1 MRSAHARR
9 LPVRERNVRLTA
21 TELARLERA
30 LRAPGAYAHR
40 TGRVRR
46 METHISIIYLAG
58 PFAYKRCKQ
67 VDLGFVDFTRLD
79 MRYRACVDSVR
90 LNRRLARPLY
100 TGVVKLTGKPRTCR
114 FADGFPI
121 VDYAVKMRRFRQSDL
136 LSARAARGVL
146 RPAEVERAAERIAAF
161 HRRANARPPER
172 RFGSAEQ
179 VQEQIEDV
187 LLGLQREASGCLP
200 PTVAQSQRQL
210 AETLSAHFER
220 RRAQGFVRECHGDL
234 HLENIVR
241 RGNDVALFDCVEFSP
256 ALRWIDVTA
265 DLAFLVMDLLAH
277 GRGDLATRLVN
288 RWLLGTGDYDGLRA
302 LKCYVIYRALVRALV
317 SILKAPGH
325 PGARAIPASA
335 ARYLAL
341 AERLCAARPVSLML
355 CHGFSGSGK
364 SVVARELAPLTGAI
378 VVSSD
383 VERKRGVTPLAGPSR
398 EPMPAAAYSSSALD
412 ANYRRL
418 AALADTLLGAGLPVI
433 VDASFLKHAHRLQF
447 VELGKR
453 HAARVAIVDV
463 VAPDALLIE
472 RLRERAKNRD
482 EPSDA
487 DEAVLHRQTIEAE
500 PMDMTES
507 SMRIAIDAATPL
519 ETMQRPDFWQPV
531 LTRLETLGWLAGAD
545 VVPASTR

>member
-1 MRSAHARR
+1 
-9 LPVRERNVRLTA
+9 
-21 TELARLERA
+21 
-30 LRAPGAYAHR
+30 
-40 TGRVRR
+40 

-58 PFAYKRCKQ
+58 PFAYKRCKR

-79 MRYRACVDSVR
+79 TRYRACVDSVR

-100 TGVVKLTGKPRTCR
+100 AGVVKLTGTPGTCR
-114 FADGFPI
+114 FADGHPI

-136 LSARAARGVL
+136 LSSRAARGVL
-146 RPAEVERAAERIAAF
+146 RQAEIERTAERIAAF
-161 HRRANARPPER
+161 HRRANARSPDR

-179 VQEQIEDV
+179 IQGQIEDV
-187 LLGLQREASGCLP
+187 LLGLQREAPGCLP
-200 PTVAQSQRQL
+200 QTVAQSQRRL
-210 AETLSAHFER
+210 AETLSEHFER
-220 RRAQGFVRECHGDL
+220 RRARGFVRECHGDL

-288 RWLLGTGDYDGLRA
+288 RWLFATGDYDGLRA

-325 PGARAIPASA
+325 PGARTVPASA
-335 ARYLAL
+335 VRYLAL
-341 AERLCAARPVSLML
+341 AERLSAARPVSLVL

-364 SVVARELAPLTGAI
+364 SVVAHELAPFVGAI

-383 VERKRGVTPLAGPSR
+383 VERKRSATPFAAPSR
-398 EPMPAAAYSSSALD
+398 EPMPATAYSSAAVD
-412 ANYRRL
+412 ANYGRL
-418 AALADTLLGAGLPVI
+418 AALADTLLAAGLPVI

-447 VELGKR
+447 IELAGR
-453 HAARVAIVDV
+453 HAAPVAIVDV
-463 VAPDALLIE
+463 VAPLALLIE
-472 RLRERAKNRD
+472 RLRERAKVRD

-500 PMDMTES
+500 PMDLSELS
-507 SMRIAIDAATPL
+507 ICIAIDAASPR
-519 ETMQRPDFWQPV
+519 ERMQRVDFWQPV
-531 LTRLETLGWLAGAD
+531 LTRLGTLGWLAGAD
-545 VVPASTR
+545 GAPASMRSKPNR